1 MKTLKFLVIVVTFL
15 DGDICG
21 HFVGVQSAPC
31 SGLSPPS
38 CSLSVST
45 TSQPQCLNQFSP
57 RSTRSPNT
65 KGQSK
70 CSSEPGIISIFSNR
84 LKKQVSCFGNTQSV
98 IVLHWIKRLHEKS
111 RRPPKRAKFL
121 FAELSFPQFGQYKPI
136 EKTAWEITAVQFCSI
151 FR

>member
-1 MKTLKFLVIVVTFL
+1 MSNILHKDKHQNQLLIPMKTLKFLVVVVTFL

-70 CSSEPGIISIFSNR
+70 CSSVTWNYLDLQQSAKNISAVLEALDLLLFYIG
-84 LKKQVSCFGNTQSV
+84 LKDSMKKVQDHQ
-98 IVLHWIKRLHEKS
+98 K
-111 RRPPKRAKFL
+111 
-121 FAELSFPQFGQYKPI
+121 KPS
-136 EKTAWEITAVQFCSI
+136 FCSPSCL
-151 FR
+151 FLSLVNTSR